1 MPIRTLSDGTATLE
15 VTAPSFQDHCR
26 DTVRELRGA
35 LLEVYRQAGADP
47 ERPQDVSRLLGLNK
61 NLTWKISRVL
71 QAEDAFEAL
80 PLMPGMAGLDLV
92 LEATERAGA
101 DVSSVQR
108 ARVAIAAIE
117 AMVATH
123 GGDRATMDL
132 MLDSMAKSGL
142 EKSRKLAFRGNAGIW
157 GVMAKARVS
166 AQVLAPNA
174 DKPDM
179 LDVMLIAGLQRVRR
193 FRPIPRWPVFRLG
206 RYEFDG
212 HVQRFAVEED
222 DLAPWGFLPSFSRG
236 PMPEIHVREEGDEVT
251 YEVGDGP
258 VGKTG
263 EFGCYFGFGYRADV
277 PRYQTRPDETAWL
290 AAAVSMPVE
299 TLLFDLFVH
308 KDMPEALGAET
319 SIYGGAWQNTPQF
332 APSSKLPINDRPV
345 HLGRGADLATP
356 LADQYAAVMQRSFE
370 RAGWD
375 PEDFHCLRLVVEHPP
390 MPSRAVIRY
399 PLPVRPGG

>member
-1 MPIRTLSDGTATLE
+1 MALSFE
-15 VTAPSFQDHCR
+15 DHCR
-26 DTVRELRGA
+26 ESVRELRGA
-35 LLEVYRQAGADP
+35 LLEIYRQAGADP
-47 ERPQDVSRLLGLNK
+47 ERPQEVSRRLGLNK
-61 NLTWKISRVL
+61 NLTWKIARVL

-80 PLMPGMAGLDLV
+80 PLLPGMAGLDLV

-101 DVSSVQR
+101 DSASLQR
-108 ARVAIAAIE
+108 ARVAIASTE
-117 AMVATH
+117 AMVETH

-132 MLDSMAKSGL
+132 MLDSMAATGL

-166 AQVLAPNA
+166 AQVLAPNVEN
-174 DKPDM
+174 PDM

-206 RYEFDG
+206 RYEFEG
-212 HVQRFAVEED
+212 QVNRFAAEEHED
-222 DLAPWGFLPSFSRG
+222 GPWGFLPSFSRG
-236 PMPEIHVREEGDEVT
+236 QMPEIFVREEGDEVT

-277 PRYQTRPDETAWL
+277 PRYQTRPDESAWL

-308 KDMPEALGAET
+308 KDLPEALQAET
-319 SIYGGAWQNTPQF
+319 SIYGGAWQDTPQF
-332 APSSKLPINDRPV
+332 PPAAKLPINDRPV
-345 HLGRGADLATP
+345 HLGRGADVATP
-356 LADQYAAVMQRSFE
+356 LADQYAAVVQRSFE
-370 RAGWD
+370 SAGWTH
-375 PEDFHCLRLVVEHPP
+375 EDFHCLRLVIEHPP

-399 PLPVRPGG
+399 LLPTRPGT

>member
-1 MPIRTLSDGTATLE
+1 M
-15 VTAPSFQDHCR
+15 
-26 DTVRELRGA
+26 RGA
-35 LLEVYRQAGADP
+35 LLGLYSQVGADP
-47 ERPQDVSRLLGLNK
+47 DRPQDVSRRLGLNK

-80 PLMPGMAGLDLV
+80 PLLPGMAGLDLV
-92 LEATERAGA
+92 LEATEKAGA
-101 DVSSVQR
+101 DAAALQR
-108 ARVAIAAIE
+108 TRLAIAEIE

-132 MLDSMAKSGL
+132 MLDSMAETGL

-174 DKPDM
+174 DDPNM
-179 LDVMLIAGLQRVRR
+179 LDVMLIAGLQKVRR

-206 RYEFDG
+206 RYEFEG
-212 HVQRFAVEED
+212 QVQRFAVEEAPE
-222 DLAPWGFLPSFSRG
+222 APWGFLPSFSRG
-236 PMPEIHVREEGDEVT
+236 PMPEIHVREDGDEVT

-277 PRYQTRPDETAWL
+277 PRYRTKPDETAWL

-308 KDMPEALGAET
+308 KDMPEALQAET

-332 APSSKLPINDRPV
+332 PPSAKLPINDRPV
-345 HLGRGADLATP
+345 HLGRGADVSTP
-356 LADQYAAVMQRSFE
+356 LADQYAEVMRLSFE
-370 RAGWD
+370 RAGWSA
-375 PEDFHCLRLVVEHPP
+375 EDFHCLRLVVEHPP

-399 PLPVRPGG
+399 PLLERPVR